1 MILLALEQLKSSEPQ
16 TMSIHDDL
24 KKKEILLTEFGR
36 DDRQSQTEQNI
47 RNQDGKSTI
56 WCVNSKSSI

>member
-1 MILLALEQLKSSEPQ
+1 
-16 TMSIHDDL
+16 MSIHDDL

-56 WCVNSKSSI
+56 WCVSSKSSI